1 VKTGRLTTRFLG
13 GRALRFQPDGRLVS
27 LVRDGY
33 ESAFEEI
40 FRRYGAALRGY
51 AASIVTAQRAD
62 DVTQEAFTKAYLAL
76 RGSDKEIQLR
86 PWLYRIVRNTALTN
100 IRDEPKP
107 ALELDEARAAGM
119 SPEELAEQRD
129 EISRL
134 MAGLRELPEAQRAA
148 IVMREL
154 EGLSHEQIAASLGL
168 SGGAVRQSI
177 YRARRALRDAAGMLV
192 PMPLL
197 RQLLE
202 EGFTQGA
209 SAAAAGGGAGIA
221 VKTGVAAL
229 LAAGTLTTGA
239 VIKQELKSPTK
250 ADATSIRVKAGGA
263 GGDRTLADISP
274 GGATSTGQ
282 SGGGGDSGR
291 DGGRDGSDDGTSG
304 HRGSNSGPGS
314 EHSGSGSSNSGSDD
328 SHSGS
333 GSSGS
338 GSGKSDSSGPGS
350 GKTESSGSGSSGSG
364 SSGSGSSGSGTSGSG
379 SSGSGSGGSGSSG
392 DGSSGSGSGTS
403 GGDQHGGGSDDP
415 LKLDD

>member
-62 DVTQEAFTKAYLAL
+62 DVTQEAFTKAFLAL

-100 IRDEPKP
+100 IRGEPKP
-107 ALELDEARAAGM
+107 AVELDEARAAGM
-119 SPEELAEQRD
+119 SPEELAEQRE
-129 EISRL
+129 EIARL
-134 MAGLRELPEAQRAA
+134 LAGLRELPEPQRAA

-177 YRARRALRDAAGMLV
+177 YRARRALRDATGMLV

-239 VIKQELKSPTK
+239 VINHELKSPTK
-250 ADATSIRVKAGGA
+250 ADATSTRAKADGA

-274 GGATSTGQ
+274 GGGAASTDR
-282 SGGGGDSGR
+282 SGHGGSSDRGD
-291 DGGRDGSDDGTSG
+291 SDDGTSG

-314 EHSGSGSSNSGSDD
+314 EHSGTGSVNSGSDD

-333 GSSGS
+333 GGSGSGKTDSSGS
-338 GSGKSDSSGPGS
+338 GSGTSGSSS
-350 GKTESSGSGSSGSG
+350 SGSSGSG
-364 SSGSGSSGSGTSGSG
+364 SGGSG

-392 DGSSGSGSGTS
+392 SGSGVS
-403 GGDQHGGGSDDP
+403 GGDPQGGSDDLP
-415 LKLDD
+415 ELDDH

>member
-1 VKTGRLTTRFLG
+1 MNSGRLTTRLLG
-13 GRALRFQPDGRLVS
+13 ARALRLQPDGRLVA

-40 FRRYGAALRGY
+40 FRRYGAALRSY
-51 AASIVTAQRAD
+51 AASIVTVQRAD

-76 RGSDKEIQLR
+76 KGTDKEIQLR

-100 IRDEPKP
+100 LRDEPKP
-107 ALELDEARAAGM
+107 GVELQEARAAGV
-119 SPEELAEQRD
+119 SPDELAEQR
-129 EISRL
+129 EEVSRL
-134 MAGLRELPEAQRAA
+134 IASLRELPEPQRAA

-177 YRARRALRDAAGMLV
+177 YRARRALREGLGLLV
-192 PMPLL
+192 PMSLL
-197 RQLLE
+197 RLLLE

-239 VIKQELKSPTK
+239 VIKDELKSPAK
-250 ADATSIRVKAGGA
+250 ADATPGKTKLDPAA
-263 GGDRTLADISP
+263 GDRAVADLLP
-274 GGATSTGQ
+274 DEGTNP
-282 SGGGGDSGR
+282 SGSFGR
-291 DGGRDGSDDGTSG
+291 VGEGGRDADRGGSDDGTSG

-314 EHSGSGSSNSGSDD
+314 EHSGSESGHSGSDG

-333 GSSGS
+333 GSSG
-338 GSGKSDSSGPGS
+338 
-350 GKTESSGSGSSGSG
+350 
-364 SSGSGSSGSGTSGSG
+364 SGSG
-379 SSGSGSGGSGSSG
+379 SSGSGSGGSGSGHEGSGGSGSGGSSSSGPGSG
-392 DGSSGSGSGTS
+392 DLSSGDGGSSGSGSDGSGS
-403 GGDQHGGGSDDP
+403 GGHGGGSDDP
-415 LKLDD
+415 PELDDN

>member
-1 VKTGRLTTRFLG
+1 MPETVKTGRLTTRFLG

-33 ESAFEEI
+33 ETAFEEI
-40 FRRYGAALRGY
+40 FRRYAAALRGY

-107 ALELDEARAAGM
+107 SLELDEARAAGM
-119 SPEELAEQRD
+119 SPQELAEQRE

-177 YRARRALRDAAGMLV
+177 HRARRALREGVGLLV
-192 PMPLL
+192 PMPVLRLL
-197 RQLLE
+197 LD
-202 EGFTQGA
+202 EGFSQGA

-229 LAAGTLTTGA
+229 LAAGMVTTGT
-239 VIKQELKSPTK
+239 VLKEELNKTPT
-250 ADATSIRVKAGGA
+250 ADAKAVKTSPSRGGREGSGTAVAQVIGSNRSIRES
-263 GGDRTLADISP
+263 GD
-274 GGATSTGQ
+274 
-282 SGGGGDSGR
+282 DSGR
-291 DGGRDGSDDGTSG
+291 HGPGSDEGSSG
-304 HRGSNSGPGS
+304 HGSGSGDGKDNSGSGSSGPGPSGSGGS
-314 EHSGSGSSNSGSDD
+314 EHSGPGGGGGDETP
-328 SHSGS
+328 S

-338 GSGKSDSSGPGS
+338 GSGGS
-350 GKTESSGSGSSGSG
+350 GSDGSGSSSADSSGSGSSGSG
-364 SSGSGSSGSGTSGSG
+364 SSGSGSSGSGSGLSGS
-379 SSGSGSGGSGSSG
+379 
-392 DGSSGSGSGTS
+392 DE
-403 GGDQHGGGSDDP
+403 P
-415 LKLDD
+415 LELDH

>member
-62 DVTQEAFTKAYLAL
+62 DVTQEAFTKAFLAL

-86 PWLYRIVRNTALTN
+86 PWLYRIVRNTALTS

-107 ALELDEARAAGM
+107 PLELAEARAAGM
-119 SPEELAEQRD
+119 SPEELAEQRE

-134 MAGLRELPEAQRAA
+134 LAGLRELPEPQRAA

-239 VIKQELKSPTK
+239 VINHELKSPTK
-250 ADATSIRVKAGGA
+250 ADATSTRAKADGA

-274 GGATSTGQ
+274 GGGAAST
-282 SGGGGDSGR
+282 DRSGR
-291 DGGRDGSDDGTSG
+291 GGSSDRGGSDAGTSG

-314 EHSGSGSSNSGSDD
+314 EHSGTGSVNSGSDD

-333 GSSGS
+333 GSGGSGSGKTDSSGS
-338 GSGKSDSSGPGS
+338 GSG
-350 GKTESSGSGSSGSG
+350 TSGSSGSG
-364 SSGSGSSGSGTSGSG
+364 SSGSGSSSSGPGGSGSSSSG
-379 SSGSGSGGSGSSG
+379 SSGSGSS
-392 DGSSGSGSGTS
+392 SSGSGVS
-403 GGDQHGGGSDDP
+403 GGDPNVGAPDDP
-415 LKLDD
+415 PELDDH

>member
-119 SPEELAEQRD
+119 SPEELAEQRE

-134 MAGLRELPEAQRAA
+134 LAGLRELPEPQRAA

-239 VIKQELKSPTK
+239 VINHELKSK
-250 ADATSIRVKAGGA
+250 ADATSTRAKLAVA

-274 GGATSTGQ
+274 NGGAVSTDPSSRVGN
-282 SGGGGDSGR
+282 SDRGGGR
-291 DGGRDGSDDGTSG
+291 GSDDGTSG
-304 HRGSNSGPGS
+304 HRGSNSGKRS
-314 EHSGSGSSNSGSDD
+314 EHSGTGSSNPGSDD

-333 GSSGS
+333 GSGGS
-338 GSGKSDSSGPGS
+338 GSGES
-350 GKTESSGSGSSGSG
+350 ESSGSGSSGSG
-364 SSGSGSSGSGTSGSG
+364 SSGSGSSGSG
-379 SSGSGSGGSGSSG
+379 SSGS
-392 DGSSGSGSGTS
+392 GSSGSGSGTS
-403 GGDQHGGGSDDP
+403 GGDRHGGGSDDP
-415 LKLDD
+415 PELDDH

>member
-33 ESAFEEI
+33 ETAFEEI

-107 ALELDEARAAGM
+107 SLELDEARAAGM
-119 SPEELAEQRD
+119 SPQELAEQRE

-177 YRARRALRDAAGMLV
+177 HRARRALREGVGLLV
-192 PMPLL
+192 PMPVL
-197 RQLLE
+197 RLLLE
-202 EGFTQGA
+202 EGFGQGA

-229 LAAGTLTTGA
+229 LAAGMVTTGT
-239 VIKQELKSPTK
+239 VLKEELNKTPT
-250 ADATSIRVKAGGA
+250 ADAKTVKTSPSRGGREGSGTAVAQVIGSNRSIRESE
-263 GGDRTLADISP
+263 DDW
-274 GGATSTGQ
+274 
-282 SGGGGDSGR
+282 GR
-291 DGGRDGSDDGTSG
+291 
-304 HRGSNSGPGS
+304 HRGPGS
-314 EHSGSGSSNSGSDD
+314 DEGSSGHGSGSSDGRDNSG
-328 SHSGS
+328 
-333 GSSGS
+333 
-338 GSGKSDSSGPGS
+338 SDSSGPGPS
-350 GKTESSGSGSSGSG
+350 GSGGSEHSGPGGGDETPSGSSGPGSDGSGSDGSGSGGSGSSATDSSGSGSSGSG
-364 SSGSGSSGSGTSGSG
+364 SSDSG
-379 SSGSGSGGSGSSG
+379 SSGSGSGGSGSDEPTEL
-392 DGSSGSGSGTS
+392 DG
-403 GGDQHGGGSDDP
+403 H
-415 LKLDD
+415 

>member
-33 ESAFEEI
+33 EAAFEEI

-76 RGSDKEIQLR
+76 RGSGKEIQLR

-107 ALELDEARAAGM
+107 ALELDEARAADM
-119 SPEELAEQRD
+119 SPEELAEQRE

-134 MAGLRELPEAQRAA
+134 IAGLRELPEAQRAA

-239 VIKQELKSPTK
+239 VIDHELKSPTK
-250 ADATSIRVKAGGA
+250 ADATSNRAKVGGA

-274 GGATSTGQ
+274 NGGAGSTDR
-282 SGGGGDSGR
+282 SAHGGSDRG
-291 DGGRDGSDDGTSG
+291 GSDDVTSG

-314 EHSGSGSSNSGSDD
+314 EHSGTGSSNSGSDD

-333 GSSGS
+333 GSGESGSSGS
-338 GSGKSDSSGPGS
+338 GSGKSG
-350 GKTESSGSGSSGSG
+350 SSGSGSSGSG
-364 SSGSGSSGSGTSGSG
+364 SSGSGSSASESSGSG
-379 SSGSGSGGSGSSG
+379 SSGSASAGS
-392 DGSSGSGSGTS
+392 GSSGSGSGTS
-403 GGDQHGGGSDDP
+403 GGNGHGGGSDDP
-415 LKLDD
+415 LELDGD

>member
-1 VKTGRLTTRFLG
+1 VKTGRLTTHLIG

-33 ESAFEEI
+33 ETAFEEI

-86 PWLYRIVRNTALTN
+86 PWLYRIVRNTALTH

-107 ALELDEARAAGM
+107 SLELDEARAAGM
-119 SPEELAEQRD
+119 SPQELAEQRE

-134 MAGLRELPEAQRAA
+134 MAGLRALPEAQRAA

-177 YRARRALRDAAGMLV
+177 HRARRALREGVGLLV
-192 PMPLL
+192 PMPVL
-197 RQLLE
+197 RLLLE

-221 VKTGVAAL
+221 VKTGIAAL
-229 LAAGTLTTGA
+229 LAAGVVTTGT
-239 VIKQELKSPTK
+239 VLKGELNKTPT
-250 ADATSIRVKAGGA
+250 ADAKTAKTIPSRGGGEGSGAAVAQVIGSSRSIRES
-263 GGDRTLADISP
+263 GD
-274 GGATSTGQ
+274 
-282 SGGGGDSGR
+282 DSSR
-291 DGGRDGSDDGTSG
+291 
-304 HRGSNSGPGS
+304 HRGPGS
-314 EHSGSGSSNSGSDD
+314 DEGSSGR
-328 SHSGS
+328 
-333 GSSGS
+333 GS
-338 GSGKSDSSGPGS
+338 GSGDGRDNSGSDSSGPGP
-350 GKTESSGSGSSGSG
+350 SGSGGSERSGPG
-364 SSGSGSSGSGTSGSG
+364 GGGGDETPSG
-379 SSGSGSGGSGSSG
+379 SSGSGSGGSGSDGSG
-392 DGSSGSGSGTS
+392 SGGSGSSGTDSSGSGSSGSGSSDSGSSGSGSGGS
-403 GGDQHGGGSDDP
+403 GFDMP
-415 LKLDD
+415 TELDDH